1 MWYAHYYSYAKF
13 HGKNLSK
20 FSRVLLLLLTGFN
33 ASSASAD
40 GFFATKAEAY
50 AACKNEQARRVV
62 AEYPYFTYSNSMC
75 AVDWN
80 PQAIILW
87 YYVNHFYWFGSGCPS
102 GQTPL
107 NIPPYTCQV
116 TPTCDVNT
124 KKCAETNLNPIKNNA
139 EPPAGLCS
147 GNPINTGTG
156 NKYQLESDYQGAGNF
171 PLNFR
176 RFYNSNSSTYSNAL
190 GYGSG
195 WRHSYERSISSIS
208 SSGSAII
215 YRANGV
221 AYTFTLVGTEW
232 LPVADV
238 NLTLTSTID
247 PVGWQLTTEDGSVE
261 AYNASGQLLS
271 IKSLAGVTH
280 KLSYDTNGYLKTV
293 THTNGHSLN
302 FTYDRA
308 NRIATLKDPAG
319 GIYTYSYDSA
329 GNLVSVTY
337 PDHTTRTYLY
347 NEAGNVAVSLPHA
360 LTGLIDENH
369 NRFASWTY
377 DSQGRAI
384 SSQHAGG
391 VEYVGVNYGT
401 NSGTV
406 TDALNTARTNSLRI
420 VQGVVKSGGQSQ
432 PAGAGC
438 SAAASNLSYDA
449 NGNVSSRTDFNGN
462 LSCFA
467 YDLARNLETARVEGL
482 APGKSCPS
490 NLATYIPAAN
500 SSERLTT
507 TQWHAGYRLPIQID
521 QAGLS
526 QSFSYDAAGNLLQKT
541 ITDTA
546 TQQSRTWA
554 YTYNSNGQILSEDG
568 PRTDVNDITSYSY
581 YSDSTATHNPG
592 DLWTRTDALGHVT
605 TYTAY
610 NAHGQLLSLT
620 DANGLT
626 TTLAY
631 DARQR
636 LTSVDAG
643 GETTTYTYDPSGQL
657 TRITRPDGSYLAYSY
672 DAAHRLI
679 QTQDNL
685 GNTVTY
691 TLDALGNRIQEE
703 AHDPSGQLARSQ
715 SRVYDAL
722 SRLQNLIQPQ

>member
-1 MWYAHYYSYAKF
+1 
-13 HGKNLSK
+13 
-20 FSRVLLLLLTGFN
+20 LTGFN
-33 ASSASAD
+33 ASSV
-40 GFFATKAEAY
+40 FAVTYVYVGTKAEAY
-50 AACKNEQARRVV
+50 AACKNDWAKRLMTD
-62 AEYPYFTYSNSMC
+62 YPNWTYLNSGC
-75 AVDWN
+75 NVDHN
-80 PQAIILW
+80 PQAIILAH
-87 YYVNHFYWFGSGCPS
+87 YGNDTFYLFGSGCPS

-107 NIPPYTCQV
+107 TVPPYTCQV

-124 KKCAETNLNPIKNNA
+124 KKCTETNLNPIKNNA
-139 EPPAGLCS
+139 EPSAGLCS

-156 NKYQLESDYQGAGNF
+156 NKYQLENDYQGAGDF

-215 YRANGV
+215 YRANGM
-221 AYTFTLVGTEW
+221 AYTFTLTGTDW
-232 LPVADV
+232 LSVADV
-238 NLTLTSTID
+238 NLTLTTTTN

-261 AYNASGQLLS
+261 TYNMSGQLLS

-280 KLSYDTNGYLKTV
+280 TLSYDTNGYLKTV

-302 FTYDRA
+302 LTYDRA
-308 NRIATLKDPAG
+308 NRVATLKDPAG
-319 GIYTYSYDSA
+319 GTYTYSYDTA

-337 PDHTTRTYLY
+337 PDQAIRTYTY
-347 NEAGNVAVSLPHA
+347 NEAGKVPSGVSLPHA

-391 VEYVGVNYGT
+391 AEYVGVSYGS
-401 NSGTV
+401 NSSTV
-406 TDALNTARTNSLRI
+406 TDALNTARTNSLQI

-449 NGNVSSRTDFNGN
+449 NGNMASRTDFNGN

-467 YDLARNLETARVEGL
+467 YDLNRNLETARVEGL
-482 APGKSCPS
+482 APGSSCP
-490 NLATYIPAAN
+490 AN
-500 SSERLTT
+500 IASYTPKADSSERVSTT
-507 TQWHAGYRLPIQID
+507 SWNPNYRLPAQINETGR
-521 QAGLS
+521 QTV
-526 QSFSYDAAGNLLQKT
+526 FNYDVSGNLLSKT
-541 ITDTA
+541 VTDTA

-554 YTYNSNGQILSEDG
+554 YTYNSHGQILSEDG

-581 YSDSTATHNPG
+581 YSDSTATHKPG
-592 DLWTRTDALGHVT
+592 DLQRKTDALGHVT
-605 TYTAY
+605 QYTAY
-610 NAHGQLLSLT
+610 DAHGQLLSLT
-620 DANGLT
+620 DPNGLV
-626 TTLAY
+626 TTLTY

-636 LTSVDAG
+636 LLSFDVG
-643 GETTTYTYDPSGQL
+643 GETTTYTYDPVGQL
-657 TRITRPDGSYLAYSY
+657 TRITRPDGAYLAYRY

-685 GNTVTY
+685 GNTLNY
-691 TLDALGNRIQEE
+691 TLDALGNRIKEE
-703 AHDPSGQLARSQ
+703 AHDPTGQLARSQ